1 VNSSKQYRPNIDAAA
16 ANEPLLPLSVYGA
29 GYVGL
34 VTAACF
40 AELGHV
46 VLCMDTDVA
55 RVAQLARGQLPFH
68 EPGLEDLIVRNGQ
81 RARLR
86 FTNDAA
92 AAVAHGAVQFICVG
106 TPCNRDGTA
115 DLRHVMDVA
124 RQIGAGLQRDALV
137 VCKSTVPVGTTHQ
150 VRQVVQGELARRGVK
165 DLRIAVASN
174 PEFLKEGCAVDDFMQ
189 PDRVV
194 AGADD
199 ARSIETLRQ
208 LYAPLIERPGQWLP
222 MATRSAEMTKYA
234 CNAMLAARVSVMNEF
249 ALLAEAL
256 QVDIEEVRK
265 GMAGDPRIGALFLA
279 PGCGFGG
286 SCLPKDIRALQR
298 TAQDHGVPLPTIAAV
313 EQTNQ
318 RQKALLARR
327 AIELFGGSLAGRRI
341 ALWGLA
347 FKPGTDDLR
356 DAPSEVLI
364 GLLIGAGA
372 EVVAHDPV
380 ALPAARRQ
388 FGPRHGNGRALG
400 FAADALT
407 ATDGADALLIVTEW
421 PEYKNADWA
430 AVRSRMATPHVLD
443 GRNVC
448 DPVRMAAL
456 GFQYRGIGRGRFE
469 RFAATPAV
477 AAARSPEP
485 ILRGALQPAP
495 VAVIGAISRA

>member
-1 VNSSKQYRPNIDAAA
+1 MNPIQPYRAHLDATA
-16 ANEPLLPLSVYGA
+16 ANEPLPPLSVYGA

-46 VLCMDTDVA
+46 VLCMDTDLA

-68 EPGLEDLIVRNGQ
+68 EPGLEDLIVRNGR

-86 FTNDAA
+86 FTSDAA
-92 AAVAHGAVQFICVG
+92 DAVAHGDVQFICVG
-106 TPCNRDGTA
+106 TPCTRDGTA
-115 DLRHVMDVA
+115 DLRHVIDVA
-124 RQIGAGLQRDALV
+124 RRIGAGLQREALV

-165 DLRIAVASN
+165 DLRFAVASN
-174 PEFLKEGCAVDDFMQ
+174 PEFLKEGSAVDDFMQ

-199 ARSIETLRQ
+199 ARSIETLRR
-208 LYAPLIERPGQWLP
+208 LYAPLIDRPGQWLP

-256 QVDIEEVRK
+256 QVDIEEVRA
-265 GMAGDPRIGALFLA
+265 GMAGDPRIGALFLS

-298 TAQDHGVPLPTIAAV
+298 TGQDHGVALPTIAAV

-318 RQKALLARR
+318 SQKGLLARR

-356 DAPSEVLI
+356 DAPSEVVI
-364 GLLIGAGA
+364 ELLIGAGA
-372 EVVAHDPV
+372 HVAAHDPV
-380 ALPAARRQ
+380 AVPAARRQ
-388 FGPRHGNGRALG
+388 HGARHGHALE
-400 FAADALT
+400 FAADAL
-407 ATDGADALLIVTEW
+407 AAVDGADALLIVTEW
-421 PEYKNADWA
+421 PEYRHTDWS
-430 AVRSRMATPHVLD
+430 AVRARMTTPHVLD
-443 GRNVC
+443 GRNLC
-448 DPVRMAAL
+448 DPARMAAL
-456 GFQYRGIGRGRFE
+456 GFHYRGIGRSQFE

-485 ILRGALQPAP
+485 MLRSAAQAAPAP
-495 VAVIGAISRA
+495 AFGAVSRA

>member
-1 VNSSKQYRPNIDAAA
+1 MNSPRPYRPNVDTAA
-16 ANEPLLPLSVYGA
+16 ANEPLLPLTVYGA

-68 EPGLEDLIVRNGQ
+68 EPGLEDLIVRNGR

-115 DLRHVMDVA
+115 DLRYVMDVA

-137 VCKSTVPVGTTHQ
+137 VCKSTVPVGTTDQ

-165 DLRIAVASN
+165 DLRVAAASN
-174 PEFLKEGCAVDDFMQ
+174 PEFLKEGSAVNDFMQ

-194 AGADD
+194 VGAED
-199 ARSIETLRQ
+199 ARSIDTLRQ
-208 LYAPLIERPGQWLP
+208 LYAPLIDQPGQWLP

-234 CNAMLAARVSVMNEF
+234 CNTMLAARVSVMNEF

-265 GMAGDPRIGALFLA
+265 GMAGDPRIGALFLS

-318 RQKALLARR
+318 RQKGLLARR

-364 GLLIGAGA
+364 GMLIGAGA
-372 EVVAHDPV
+372 QVVAHDPV
-380 ALPAARRQ
+380 AVPAARRQ
-388 FGPRHGNGRALG
+388 YGERYGNGRALR
-400 FAADALT
+400 FAADALS
-407 ATDGADALLIVTEW
+407 AVDGADALLIVTEW
-421 PEYKNADWA
+421 PEYRSADWE
-430 AVRSRMATPHVLD
+430 AVGSRMAAPYVLD
-443 GRNVC
+443 GRNLC
-448 DPVRMAAL
+448 DPVRMAAM
-456 GFQYRGIGRGRFE
+456 GFDYRGVGRRRVE
-469 RFAATPAV
+469 KFAATPSV
-477 AAARSPEP
+477 APVRNPEP
-485 ILRGALQPAP
+485 MLRSTISVAP
-495 VAVIGAISRA
+495 VAVIGAASRA